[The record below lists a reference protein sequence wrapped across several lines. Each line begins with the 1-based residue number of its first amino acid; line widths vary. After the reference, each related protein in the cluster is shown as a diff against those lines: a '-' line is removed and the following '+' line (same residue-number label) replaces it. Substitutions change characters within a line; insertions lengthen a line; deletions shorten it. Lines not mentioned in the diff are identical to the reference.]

1 MPSRVGVH
9 SPRLIQERAR
19 EIVETADFGVEL
31 DFLGQLALNE
41 VASLSATI
49 EAICGDLDEQGLT
62 DKRDHERYI
71 LRRRDSLARRFGE
84 AYDRLLNAVE
94 RAQKREN
101 TLKRKPVP
109 PDRWRNYMPS
119 PLDSSR
125 GRHPRADRGNEAL
138 ARSRAPFRR
147 LTSGADAIVR
157 AESCTFCHRRAGV
170 AQHDVRDRD
179 QVPCGTGAA
188 RAHS

>member
-1 MPSRVGVH
+1 MNPKGNPENLTAAHHGNMNAVKSRVH

-49 EAICGDLDEQGLT
+49 EAICRDLDEQGLT

-119 PLDSSR
+119 PL
-125 GRHPRADRGNEAL
+125 GLIPRQASPS
-138 ARSRAPFRR
+138 RSR
-147 LTSGADAIVR
+147 
-157 AESCTFCHRRAGV
+157 
-170 AQHDVRDRD
+170 Q
-179 QVPCGTGAA
+179 
-188 RAHS
+188 